1 MFNRYA
7 IAAILSGKQYTNTY
21 VKANSI
27 PETLKWNAL
36 SRVQKKVYNMVSAGA
51 DLIDADPTLDLF
63 RTHLDDYRTQLEKY
77 ARILNGTTE
86 ETVSNGCIV
95 TLVLGARRFRA
106 RDGELE
112 ADLKG
117 GFGKWLQL
125 CLYRDSLDPEVTRE
139 QAEAA
144 FAEDFKDRVKAQK
157 SRSSKNGPV
166 VRDIIDLDLAA
177 RYAHG
182 DREAIEEVGRILA
195 ALAAD

>member
-7 IAAILSGKQYTNTY
+7 IQAIKSGKQYTNTY

-63 RTHLDDYRTQLEKY
+63 RAHLDDYRAQLEKY
-77 ARILNGTTE
+77 ARILNGTDS

-95 TLVLGARRFRA
+95 TLVMGARRFRA

-144 FAEDFKDRVKAQK
+144 FIEACKDPVKAKK
-157 SRSSKNGPV
+157 SRSKKGKGVST
-166 VRDIIDLDLAA
+166 IIDLDLAA

>member
-27 PETLKWNAL
+27 PETLKWNTL

-77 ARILNGTTE
+77 ARILNG
-86 ETVSNGCIV
+86 CIV
-95 TLVLGARRFRA
+95 TLVMGARRFRA

-112 ADLKG
+112 SDLKG

-144 FAEDFKDRVKAQK
+144 FTEACKDPVKAKK

>member
-27 PETLKWNAL
+27 PETLKWNTL
-36 SRVQKKVYNMVSAGA
+36 SRVQKKVFNMVSAGA
-51 DLIDADPTLDLF
+51 DLIDADPTLTLF
-63 RTHLDDYRTQLEKY
+63 NSHLDDYRAQLEKY
-77 ARILNGTTE
+77 ARILNGTE
-86 ETVSNGCIV
+86 SETVSNGCVV
-95 TLVLGARRFRA
+95 TLVMGARRFRA

-112 ADLKG
+112 SDLKG

-125 CLYRDSLDPEVTRE
+125 CLYRDSLESEITRE

-144 FAEDFKDRVKAQK
+144 FTEACKDPVKAKK

-166 VRDIIDLDLAA
+166 VRDIINLDLAA